1 MSFRKRKTSF
11 SSSRRDDIKND
22 NVHRWLISYAD
33 YMTLMFALFVVLYA
47 MAMVNE
53 KPFDAI
59 TESLGRVF
67 VANEKAPK
75 NRGQGNDILHV
86 NNSMDDQILYG
97 DSLVSKKNTIIDAI
111 LENTKTDLK
120 AEQLK
125 DEDNLSN
132 VSNELEG
139 VYLTEIK
146 EELNTSLYELLKDG
160 LVTVDVKGDWL
171 EIELSS
177 GLLFPSGSSSLML
190 SAKPILESVYD
201 VLGPI
206 NNFVRIRGYT
216 DNQSINTE
224 VFASNWELSVYRAT
238 AVLRIFESL
247 AVDPA
252 RMAIEGYGQY
262 YPIADNST
270 PQGRAKNRR
279 VVIAVSKYGIQK

>member
-238 AVLRIFESL
+238 AVLRVFESL